1 MRLTKLI
8 VLLVT
13 LLLLPGTA
21 LANPQEQL
29 ILRQVSVGSFD
40 VWQHIDQS
48 WQDTD
53 LCGNVDPYGQT
64 NKELKPDIY
73 TLPQTQYTSGFTVT
87 RVEVEYSFTL
97 TDEELAKAG
106 RSESWSDFDK
116 DYLRKAPDNYSATKT
131 GEDLAQG
138 TVTVQKTLDL
148 TPKSINLKDPAIR
161 ADLGMAE
168 KDFSKM
174 AQGWRWYVPIMI
186 EWYGVPK
193 SEPDFSVTLDRH
205 EIEADPGESVVLSAI
220 YKLNQNHTQNEKA
233 ILKAF
238 HVVNGTE
245 YPVTLVSSNPNDQLN
260 NHIIEFRPG
269 EDKQFSVKVTA
280 QDASSEIIA
289 KVWPAE
295 AANDADWSNNSD
307 KAEIQVE
314 PPCTDVSVSLTR
326 DKSTGDVYA
335 GDEFIMEAT
344 IKRANDGPTGSV
356 NIKNSL
362 DGPGI
367 TSKKSG
373 TISLNR
379 GESITI
385 SWFCQVSSAGTYTYK
400 VTVEPVDVVD
410 CSPGNNVSSATVK
423 ASADSNNVPKS
434 SKQWVEIVH

>member
-1 MRLTKLI
+1 MRFAKLI
-8 VLLVT
+8 VFLMT

-21 LANPQEQL
+21 LADPQEQL

-40 VWQHIDQS
+40 VWQHIDGR

-53 LCGNVDPYGQT
+53 QCGQVDPYGQT

-73 TLPQTQYTSGFTVT
+73 TLPQTQYTNGFTVT

-106 RSESWSDFDK
+106 RAESWADFDSK
-116 DYLRKAPDNYSATKT
+116 YIRKKPDNYSATKT

-168 KDFSKM
+168 KDFSDM

-205 EIEADPGESVVLSAI
+205 EIEADSGDSVVLSAI

-245 YPVTLVSSNPNDQLN
+245 YPVTLVSSNSSDQLD
-260 NHIIEFRPG
+260 NHVVEFKPG
-269 EDKQFSVKVTA
+269 EDKRYSVKVTA
-280 QDASSEIIA
+280 QDESSEVIV

-295 AANDADWSNNSD
+295 AANDANWSNNSD

-314 PPCTDVSVSLTR
+314 PPCTDVSVTLSR
-326 DKSTGDVYA
+326 DESTGKVCA

-356 NIKNSL
+356 DIKNSL
-362 DGPGI
+362 D
-367 TSKKSG
+367 
-373 TISLNR
+373 
-379 GESITI
+379 
-385 SWFCQVSSAGTYTYK
+385 
-400 VTVEPVDVVD
+400 
-410 CSPGNNVSSATVK
+410 
-423 ASADSNNVPKS
+423 
-434 SKQWVEIVH
+434 